1 MSNQELMSEFEKW
14 LETKGFSLYKNTREK
29 FEAMTPEKCAEAIE
43 DYKKSKMMKAKP
55 DEDLKA
61 MVKALLS
68 RVEEQ
73 EVKLAEQSTKL
84 AEQEKRIAQLEESL
98 DDANSRII
106 DLESEDL
113 DENDA
118 FKALKERIAQ
128 LEARPTKSAS
138 SAKPPPP
145 KKNGACKY
153 VFTKGSKRMGQQCG
167 RECLPAKEGGEPESY
182 CLQHVEFVSTARRE
196 GYSSARVVERDEDW
210 WDSRCKHIISESSKR
225 SGQRC
230 GRKGMEQYDGFCTN
244 HQLDAK
250 KKRKVDDS
258 VEEDEEERGV
268 CECVRLEQEC
278 ICE

>member
-1 MSNQELMSEFEKW
+1 
-14 LETKGFSLYKNTREK
+14 
-29 FEAMTPEKCAEAIE
+29 
-43 DYKKSKMMKAKP
+43 
-55 DEDLKA
+55 
-61 MVKALLS
+61 VKALLS
-68 RVEEQ
+68 RVEAQ
-73 EVKLAEQSTKL
+73 EVKLAEQTTKLAEQTTKLAEQTTKL
-84 AEQEKRIAQLEESL
+84 AEQE
-98 DDANSRII
+98 
-106 DLESEDL
+106 
-113 DENDA
+113 
-118 FKALKERIAQ
+118 ERIAQ
-128 LEARPTKSAS
+128 LEARPTNREAGFGSAEIKSAS
-138 SAKPPPP
+138 SAVKPPPP

-182 CLQHVEFVSTARRE
+182 CIQHVEFVATARRE

-210 WDSRCKHIISESSKR
+210 WNSRCKHIISESSKR